1 MPKKKYYVV
10 WKGKKTGVFDKWA
23 ECKLQIENFTGALYK
38 SFESEEEAIKASLEK
53 AGKYIGK
60 PKQPIRKS
68 AKKPILNSIS
78 VDAACSG
85 NPGALEY
92 QGVETA
98 SGKQLFH
105 VGPFEEGTVN
115 LGEFLALVH
124 GLAFLKK
131 RKLEIPIYSDS
142 ITAIKWVRDQKIK
155 TTLERNANTKE
166 LFELVDRGIVWL
178 QTNSYSNP
186 ILKWETSSWGEIP
199 ADFGRK

>member
-10 WKGKKTGVFDKWA
+10 WKGKKTGIFETWA

-38 SFESEEEAIKASLEK
+38 SFENEQEAIKALTGK
-53 AGKYIGK
+53 PNKYIGK
-60 PKQPIRKS
+60 PKQKTGLS
-68 AKKPILNSIS
+68 AGKPLLKSIS

-85 NPGALEY
+85 NPGVLEY

-142 ITAIKWVRDQKIK
+142 VTAIKWVRDKKIK
-155 TTLERNANTKE
+155 TTLERTPKTEE
-166 LFELVDRGIVWL
+166 LFKLVDRGINWL
-178 QTNSYSNP
+178 QTNTYSNP
-186 ILKWETSSWGEIP
+186 VLKWKTASWGEIP